1 MAAETCFLFI
11 GLTLSVATS
20 VIWITFARLTMAR
33 IEREIAK
40 DGLPRPSSWDG
51 IGARTVSY
59 AYAIAL
65 PVGRANRPDNPLID
79 VLLVRR
85 YATRR
90 DVLLG
95 RAFLVC
101 GNIWITIVLTG
112 GWIFDLY

>member
-1 MAAETCFLFI
+1 MKSETWFLFI
-11 GLTLSVATS
+11 GLSLTFITCST
-20 VIWITFARLTMAR
+20 WIAFARLTMAR
-33 IEREIAK
+33 IEREIIK

-65 PVGRANRPDNPLID
+65 PVSRANRPDNPLID

-90 DVLLG
+90 DILLG

-101 GNIWITIVLTG
+101 GNIWITIVLIS

>member
-1 MAAETCFLFI
+1 MKAETWFLFI
-11 GLTLSVATS
+11 GLALTFITFIA
-20 VIWITFARLTMAR
+20 WIAFARLTMAR
-33 IEREIAK
+33 IEREIIK
-40 DGLPRPSSWDG
+40 DGLPRPSPWDG
-51 IGARTVSY
+51 IGARTISY

-85 YATRR
+85 YATRK

-95 RAFLVC
+95 R
-101 GNIWITIVLTG
+101 VLLIFANTGAAVLLIG